1 MKNKLKILTAGLL
14 LTFAAAHFTSCGYEP
29 VFYGIMHDV
38 LPEAAT
44 VTGNINS
51 IARCA
56 VGSDEYLFVSNGG
69 SLLYKSIDANHHG
82 AWTNSGIALPFAP
95 HHYNF
100 NATASEGEGH
110 QGQQILYV
118 LSDKDNLYLLTANYK
133 QDDEYGI
140 GLPDTVFLWT
150 CSLSDV
156 LLGDSSKWK
165 TITTPELPT
174 SYDTSTTQFVMDFY
188 LFSSNTPQ
196 ASHRRAYLAI
206 KTSSA
211 VKYYKLKGQN
221 DPEEINIDS
230 NIIKKVNLDSTNIR
244 SSFFLGNTEYFSDS
258 LVVATNETKDDE
270 ATVAVLTGVSS
281 NAYSTDV
288 LYKLTEEML
297 NSNADVKPES
307 FISIGSPVAS
317 LAFTNDSLLVGKGSY
332 TSSYTSN
339 GGISR
344 ILLDSNGVPQSS
356 TAAFTNNAPYQFTSS
371 YILMTLLCA
380 DPSKAEAQASIYA
393 TITYRGSSGSTSA
406 TFNDIGLWSYYP
418 ARGNWNR
425 E

>member
-1 MKNKLKILTAGLL
+1 MKNKLKIFTAGLL

-29 VFYGIMHDV
+29 VFYGILHDV

-44 VTGNINS
+44 VTGNINA
-51 IARCA
+51 IARCT

-100 NATASEGEGH
+100 NATAYEGEGH

-118 LSDKDNLYLLTANYK
+118 LSDKDFIYLLTANYT
-133 QDDEYGI
+133 QDDEYGV
-140 GLPDTVFLWT
+140 GVPDTVFLWA
-150 CSLSDV
+150 CALSDV
-156 LLGDSSKWK
+156 LTGDSSKWE
-165 TITTPELPT
+165 TITTNKSDTLTLET
-174 SYDTSTTQFVMDFY
+174 TTDTSTTQFVMNFY
-188 LFSSNTPQ
+188 LFSSNAPQ
-196 ASHRRAYLAI
+196 KDHRTAYLAI
-206 KTSSA
+206 RDSGSVNYYTLNGQSAPTSKTITD
-211 VKYYKLKGQN
+211 KKLTNN
-221 DPEEINIDS
+221 DASEIHS
-230 NIIKKVNLDSTNIR
+230 V
-244 SSFFLGNTEYFSDS
+244 FFFGDTECFSDS
-258 LVVATNETKDDE
+258 FVVATNETKDEPAD
-270 ATVAVLTGVSS
+270 VAVLASS
-281 NAYSTDV
+281 DA
-288 LYKLTEEML
+288 LYKLTDASA
-297 NSNADVKPES
+297 NPTS

-380 DPSKAEAQASIYA
+380 DPSKDEAQASIYA

>member
-69 SLLYKSIDANHHG
+69 SLLYKSINANHHG

-100 NATASEGEGH
+100 NPTASEGEGH

-118 LSDKDNLYLLTANYK
+118 LSDTNNLYLLTANYT
-133 QDDEYGI
+133 QNDEYGI
-140 GLPDTVFLWT
+140 GRLDTVFLWA
-150 CSLSDV
+150 CDV
-156 LLGDSSKWK
+156 STGLPGNSGAWK
-165 TITTPELPT
+165 TIATNKSGTPLLPT
-174 SYDTSTTQFVMDFY
+174 SYDNSTNQPVMNFY
-188 LFSSNTPQ
+188 LFSSNAPQ
-196 ASHRRAYLAI
+196 KEHRRAYLAI
-206 KTSSA
+206 RKSGS
-211 VKYYKLKGQN
+211 VDYYLLEGQTIPTTPSTIDDNKKKLTN
-221 DPEEINIDS
+221 NNASEIHS
-230 NIIKKVNLDSTNIR
+230 V
-244 SSFFLGNTEYFSDS
+244 FFLGDDYYFSDS
-258 LVVATNETKDDE
+258 YVVATNETKNDSAD
-270 ATVAVLTGVSS
+270 VAVFASS
-281 NAYSTDV
+281 DV
-288 LYKLTEEML
+288 LYKLTDASA
-297 NSNADVKPES
+297 NPTS
-307 FISIGSPVAS
+307 FINIGSPVAS

-380 DPSKAEAQASIYA
+380 DPSKDEAQASIYA

>member
-1 MKNKLKILTAGLL
+1 MKNKLKIFTAGLL

-44 VTGNINS
+44 VTGNINA
-51 IARCA
+51 IARCT

-69 SLLYKSIDANHHG
+69 SLLYKSIDANQHG

-118 LSDKDNLYLLTANYK
+118 LSDANNLYLLTANYT
-133 QDDEYGI
+133 QNDEYGI
-140 GLPDTVFLWT
+140 GVPDTVFLWA
-150 CSLSDV
+150 CALSDV
-156 LLGDSSKWK
+156 LSGDSSKWE
-165 TITTPELPT
+165 TITTNKSGTPLLPT
-174 SYDTSTTQFVMDFY
+174 SYDNSTTQFVMNFY
-188 LFSSNTPQ
+188 LFSSNAPQ
-196 ASHRRAYLAI
+196 KNHRTAYLAI
-206 KTSSA
+206 RDSGSVNYYTLNGQSAPESKTITD
-211 VKYYKLKGQN
+211 KKLTNN
-221 DPEEINIDS
+221 DASEIHS
-230 NIIKKVNLDSTNIR
+230 V
-244 SSFFLGNTEYFSDS
+244 FFFGGNEYFSDS
-258 LVVATNETKDDE
+258 YVVATNEKAGTSP
-270 ATVAVLTGVSS
+270 ANANVAVLASS
-281 NAYSTDV
+281 DA
-288 LYKLTEEML
+288 LYKLTDASA
-297 NSNADVKPES
+297 NPTS

-380 DPSKAEAQASIYA
+380 DPSQDEAQASIYA

>member
-1 MKNKLKILTAGLL
+1 MKNKLKIFTAGLL

-44 VTGNINS
+44 VTGNINA
-51 IARCA
+51 IARCT
-56 VGSDEYLFVSNGG
+56 VDSNEYLFVSNGG
-69 SLLYKSIDANHHG
+69 SLLYKSINANHHG

-95 HHYNF
+95 HHYNY
-100 NATASEGEGH
+100 NATAYEGEGH

-118 LSDKDNLYLLTANYK
+118 LSDKDFIYLLTANYT
-133 QDDEYGI
+133 QNDEYGI
-140 GLPDTVFLWT
+140 GVPDTVFLWA
-150 CSLSDV
+150 CALSDV
-156 LLGDSSKWK
+156 LTGDSSKWE
-165 TITTPELPT
+165 TITTNTPNETRVPRLET
-174 SYDTSTTQFVMDFY
+174 TKDNATTQFVMNFY
-188 LFSSNTPQ
+188 LFSSNAPQ
-196 ASHRRAYLAI
+196 NNHRTAYLAI
-206 KTSSA
+206 RDSGSVNYYTLNGQSAPTSKTITD
-211 VKYYKLKGQN
+211 KKLTN
-221 DPEEINIDS
+221 NNASEIHS
-230 NIIKKVNLDSTNIR
+230 V
-244 SSFFLGNTEYFSDS
+244 FFFGDDYYFSDS
-258 LVVATNETKDDE
+258 YVVATNETKDDS
-270 ATVAVLTGVSS
+270 ATVAVLASS
-281 NAYSTDV
+281 DT
-288 LYKLTEEML
+288 LYKLTDASA
-297 NSNADVKPES
+297 NPTS

-344 ILLDSNGVPQSS
+344 ILLDSSGVPQSS

-380 DPSKAEAQASIYA
+380 DPSKDEAQASIYA

>member
-1 MKNKLKILTAGLL
+1 MKNKLKIFTAGLL

-44 VTGNINS
+44 VTGNINA
-51 IARCA
+51 IARCT

-69 SLLYKSIDANHHG
+69 SLLYKSIDANQHG

-95 HHYNF
+95 HHYNY
-100 NATASEGEGH
+100 NATAYEGEGH

-118 LSDKDNLYLLTANYK
+118 LSDKDFIYLLTANYT
-133 QDDEYGI
+133 QDDEYGV
-140 GLPDTVFLWT
+140 GVPDTVFLWA
-150 CSLSDV
+150 CALSDV
-156 LLGDSSKWK
+156 LTGDSSKWK
-165 TITTPELPT
+165 TITTNKSDTLTLET
-174 SYDTSTTQFVMDFY
+174 TTDTSTTQFVMDFY
-188 LFSSNTPQ
+188 LFSSNAPQ
-196 ASHRRAYLAI
+196 KNHRTAYLAI
-206 KTSSA
+206 RDSGSVNYYTLNGQSAPTSKTITN
-211 VKYYKLKGQN
+211 KKLTNN
-221 DPEEINIDS
+221 DASEIHS
-230 NIIKKVNLDSTNIR
+230 V
-244 SSFFLGNTEYFSDS
+244 FFFGGNEYFSDS
-258 LVVATNETKDDE
+258 YVVATNETKDEPAD
-270 ATVAVLTGVSS
+270 VAVLASS
-281 NAYSTDV
+281 DA
-288 LYKLTEEML
+288 LYKLTDASA
-297 NSNADVKPES
+297 NPTS

-344 ILLDSNGVPQSS
+344 ILLNSSGVPQSS

-380 DPSKAEAQASIYA
+380 DPSKDEAQASIYA

>member
-118 LSDKDNLYLLTANYK
+118 LSDANNLYLLTANYT
-133 QDDEYGI
+133 QNDEYGI
-140 GLPDTVFLWT
+140 GVPDTVFLWA
-150 CSLSDV
+150 CALSDV
-156 LLGDSSKWK
+156 LSGDSSKWE
-165 TITTPELPT
+165 TITTNKSGTPLLPT
-174 SYDTSTTQFVMDFY
+174 SYDNSTTQFVMNFY
-188 LFSSNTPQ
+188 LFSSNAPQ
-196 ASHRRAYLAI
+196 KNHRTAYLAI
-206 KTSSA
+206 RKSGSID
-211 VKYYKLKGQN
+211 YYLLNGQTELTTPFAIDDNKKKLTNN
-221 DPEEINIDS
+221 DASEIHS
-230 NIIKKVNLDSTNIR
+230 V
-244 SSFFLGNTEYFSDS
+244 FFFGGNEYFSDS
-258 LVVATNETKDDE
+258 YVVATNETKDDS
-270 ATVAVLTGVSS
+270 ADVAVLASS
-281 NAYSTDV
+281 DV
-288 LYKLTEEML
+288 LYKLTDASA
-297 NSNADVKPES
+297 NPTS

-344 ILLDSNGVPQSS
+344 ILLDSNGFPQSS
-356 TAAFTNNAPYQFTSS
+356 TASFTNNAPYQFTSS

-380 DPSKAEAQASIYA
+380 DPSKDEAQASIYA

>member
-1 MKNKLKILTAGLL
+1 MKNKLKIFTAGLL
-14 LTFAAAHFTSCGYEP
+14 LTFAAVHFTSCGYEP

-44 VTGNINS
+44 VTGNINA
-51 IARCA
+51 IARCT

-69 SLLYKSIDANHHG
+69 SLLYKSIDANQHG

-95 HHYNF
+95 HHYNY
-100 NATASEGEGH
+100 NATAYEGEGH

-118 LSDKDNLYLLTANYK
+118 LSDKDFIYLLTANYT
-133 QDDEYGI
+133 QDDEYGV
-140 GLPDTVFLWT
+140 GVPDTVFLWA
-150 CSLSDV
+150 CALSDV
-156 LLGDSSKWK
+156 LTGDSSKWK
-165 TITTPELPT
+165 TITTNKSDTLTLET
-174 SYDTSTTQFVMDFY
+174 TTDTSTTQFVMDFY
-188 LFSSNTPQ
+188 LFSSNAPQ
-196 ASHRRAYLAI
+196 QNHRKAYLAI
-206 KTSSA
+206 RKSGS
-211 VKYYKLKGQN
+211 VDYYELNGTTAPTAPITIDDSKKKMIGSG
-221 DPEEINIDS
+221 EIH
-230 NIIKKVNLDSTNIR
+230 
-244 SSFFLGNTEYFSDS
+244 SSFFLGNDAEPYFSNS
-258 LVVATNETKDDE
+258 YVVATNEKAGTSPAN
-270 ATVAVLTGVSS
+270 ATVAVLASS
-281 NAYSTDV
+281 DV
-288 LYKLTEEML
+288 LYKLTDA
-297 NSNADVKPES
+297 SADPES

-344 ILLDSNGVPQSS
+344 ILLNSSGVPQSS

-380 DPSKAEAQASIYA
+380 DPSQDEAQASIYA

>member
-1 MKNKLKILTAGLL
+1 MKNRLKILTAGLL

-51 IARCA
+51 IARCT
-56 VGSDEYLFVSNGG
+56 VEVSGVDKEFLFLSNGG
-69 SLLYKSIDANHHG
+69 SLMYKNAESSSHG
-82 AWTNSGIALPFAP
+82 QWTNSGIALPFAP
-95 HHYNF
+95 HHYNY
-100 NATASEGEGH
+100 NATAYEGEGH

-118 LSDKDNLYLLTANYK
+118 LSDSNNIYLLTANYT
-133 QDDEYGI
+133 QNDEYGM
-140 GLPDTVFLWT
+140 GVPDTVFLWA
-150 CSLSDV
+150 CPLSAV
-156 LLGDSSKWK
+156 LSGNSGAWA
-165 TITTPELPT
+165 TIATNKSGTPELPT
-174 SYDTSTTQFVMDFY
+174 SYDNSTTQFVMNFY
-188 LFSSNTPQ
+188 LFSSNAPQ
-196 ASHRRAYLAI
+196 KNHRTAYLAI
-206 KTSSA
+206 RDSGSVNYYTLNGQSAPTSKTITD
-211 VKYYKLKGQN
+211 KKLTNN
-221 DPEEINIDS
+221 DASEIHS
-230 NIIKKVNLDSTNIR
+230 V
-244 SSFFLGNTEYFSDS
+244 FFFGGNEYFSDS
-258 LVVATNETKDDE
+258 FVVATNETKDDS
-270 ATVAVLTGVSS
+270 ADVAVLASS
-281 NAYSTDV
+281 DV
-288 LYKLTEEML
+288 LYKLTDASA
-297 NSNADVKPES
+297 NPTS

-317 LAFTNDSLLVGKGSY
+317 LAFTSDSLLVGKGSY

-344 ILLDSNGVPQSS
+344 ILLDSSGVPQSS

-380 DPSKAEAQASIYA
+380 DPSKDEAQASIYA

-406 TFNDIGLWSYYP
+406 TFKDIGLWSYYP

>member
-44 VTGNINS
+44 VTGNINA
-51 IARCA
+51 IARCT

-100 NATASEGEGH
+100 NATAYEGEGH

-118 LSDKDNLYLLTANYK
+118 LSDKDFIYLLTANYT
-133 QDDEYGI
+133 QDDEYGV
-140 GLPDTVFLWT
+140 GVPDTVFLWA
-150 CSLSDV
+150 CALSDV
-156 LLGDSSKWK
+156 LTGDSSKWK
-165 TITTPELPT
+165 TITTNKSDTLTLET
-174 SYDTSTTQFVMDFY
+174 TTDTSTTQFVMDFY
-188 LFSSNTPQ
+188 LFSSNAPQ
-196 ASHRRAYLAI
+196 KDHRTAYLAI
-206 KTSSA
+206 RDSGSVNYYTLNGQSAPTSKTITN
-211 VKYYKLKGQN
+211 KKLTNN
-221 DPEEINIDS
+221 DASEIHS
-230 NIIKKVNLDSTNIR
+230 V
-244 SSFFLGNTEYFSDS
+244 FFFGGNEYFSDS
-258 LVVATNETKDDE
+258 YVVTTNETAGTSPDN
-270 ATVAVLTGVSS
+270 ATVAVLASS
-281 NAYSTDV
+281 DA
-288 LYKLTEEML
+288 LYKLTDASA
-297 NSNADVKPES
+297 NPTS

-380 DPSKAEAQASIYA
+380 DPSQDEAQASIYA